1 MIRFKMATFRF
12 VITVSLE
19 LLGLEQ
25 SHSLSPD
32 DSLSLV
38 VFDNAIDVFKHAMIW
53 NTEKTLLKVW
63 LSQEE
68 TAMPNFWN
76 SWANLKQKT

>member
-38 VFDNAIDVFKHAMIW
+38 VFDNSIDVFKHAKI
-53 NTEKTLLKVW
+53 
-63 LSQEE
+63 
-68 TAMPNFWN
+68 
-76 SWANLKQKT
+76 

>member
-1 MIRFKMATFRF
+1 MIRLKMATFRF

-25 SHSLSPD
+25 SPD

-38 VFDNAIDVFKHAMIW
+38 VFDNAIDVFKHAMI
-53 NTEKTLLKVW
+53 
-63 LSQEE
+63 
-68 TAMPNFWN
+68 
-76 SWANLKQKT
+76 